1 MKNNTTPPQAD
12 TPTEKRPYWFR
23 LYLRNLEFEK
33 IAASQSTPLQDTKNN
48 SFSNLKNLPNLLNL
62 LE

>member
-1 MKNNTTPPQAD
+1 MKKSNTPQAD
-12 TPTEKRPYWFR
+12 KPTEKRPYWVR

-33 IAASQSTPLQDTKNN
+33 IAASQSTPLQDTKN
-48 SFSNLKNLPNLLNL
+48 SFSNLKNLPNLLNF